1 MKETLLMY
9 ARYNIWANK
18 KVNDVLLAQTDA
30 VLDMEIPSSFP
41 SLRQTVYHMWGAE
54 NIWLQRIQLAE
65 KAIWK
70 PAGFE
75 GSFAEAVKQ
84 WDDTSA
90 QLLAFV
96 EGQRNDDAFNHV
108 IEYYNLK
115 GEYSKIQVA
124 HVLLHGFNH
133 ATYHRGQLVTMIRQ
147 AGITKIPNTDLFNFA
162 NGKK

>member
-1 MKETLLMY
+1 MKETLLLY

-18 KVNDVLLAQTDA
+18 KVNDMLLAQSDA

-54 NIWLQRIQLAE
+54 DIWLQRLLLAE
-65 KAIWK
+65 KPLWK
-70 PAGFE
+70 PKGFE

-84 WDDTSA
+84 WSDASA
-90 QLLAFV
+90 ALLAFI
-96 EGQRNDDAFNHV
+96 EAQRNDAALTHV
-108 IEYYNLK
+108 IQYYNMK

-124 HVLLHGFNH
+124 HVLLHVFNH
-133 ATYHRGQLVTMIRQ
+133 ATYHRGQLITMMRQ
-147 AGITKIPNTDLFNFA
+147 AGISTIPNTDLFNFA